1 MKIGIVSATY
11 RPSRNGVATST
22 ALLVR
27 GLRGLGHEVRVFVPG
42 HPEAEPEP
50 GVYRLPST
58 LFGAPRDYPVLL
70 PLPPQMS
77 ARLPLGDLDIIHAMH
92 PFVAGRTALLWA
104 RRLHRPLVFTAHT
117 QYHSY
122 VHYAPTPAGLTRWAI
137 KGHVRLFAQRAD
149 LVLAPGRA
157 MVETLRGYGYHG
169 AVSVIP
175 NPVDLA
181 AFGALEAGRVRRAH
195 GVPAGAPLLV
205 YVGRL
210 APEKNLPALL
220 AAFGQVQAA
229 RPDCR
234 LLLVGDGPS
243 RAALEAQ
250 AKGLPV
256 LFAGAV
262 GYEEVPHYLGAADLF
277 VTASTSEVL
286 PMTFLESL
294 AAGTPLAVAASP
306 AAADLVEPGVNGLC
320 GAADPASLA
329 GTVLAALEPGRLEG
343 LRRGARASAARFEV
357 NRVSAALAAHY
368 GRLVEERLAVA

>member
-27 GLRGLGHEVRVFVPG
+27 GLRALGHEVRVFAPE
-42 HPEAEPEP
+42 HPAAEPERD
-50 GVYRLPST
+50 VYRLPSMA
-58 LFGAPRDYPVLL
+58 FGAPKDYPVLL
-70 PLPPQMS
+70 PLSPRAS
-77 ARLPLGDLDIIHAMH
+77 ARLPLDDLAIVHAMH

-104 RRLHRPLVFTAHT
+104 RRLRRPLVFTAHT
-117 QYHSY
+117 QYHTY
-122 VHYAPTPAGLTRWAI
+122 VHYAPTPARLTRWAV
-137 KGHVRLFAQRAD
+137 KSHVRQFARRAD

-157 MVETLRGYGYHG
+157 MVETLRDYGYGG
-169 AVSVIP
+169 EVSVIP
-175 NPVDLA
+175 NPVDTA
-181 AFGALEAGRVRRAH
+181 AFSFLESGRVRQLH
-195 GVPAGAPLLV
+195 GVSPDAPLLV
-205 YVGRL
+205 YLGRL

-220 AAFGQVQAA
+220 AAFERVQAA
-229 RPDCR
+229 RPECR

-250 AKGLPV
+250 AAGLPV

-262 GYEEVPHYLGAADLF
+262 DYEEVPHYLGAADLF

-306 AAADLVEPGVNGLC
+306 AAADLVVSGENGLQS
-320 GAADPASLA
+320 AADPSSLA
-329 GTVLAALEPGRLEG
+329 GTVLEALEPDRLEG
-343 LRRGARASAARFEV
+343 LRRGARASARRFDV
-357 NRVSAALAAHY
+357 SRVSAAMSACY
-368 GRLVEERLAVA
+368 GRLLEEGVDAA